1 LDFLQLFPGTH
12 PWGPSALVKSG
23 KRPKITGLLN
33 KKKSCRGPKLGG
45 FGFRQLLLRAPMGP

>member
-33 KKKSCRGPKLGG
+33 KKLE
-45 FGFRQLLLRAPMGP
+45 FGLSI